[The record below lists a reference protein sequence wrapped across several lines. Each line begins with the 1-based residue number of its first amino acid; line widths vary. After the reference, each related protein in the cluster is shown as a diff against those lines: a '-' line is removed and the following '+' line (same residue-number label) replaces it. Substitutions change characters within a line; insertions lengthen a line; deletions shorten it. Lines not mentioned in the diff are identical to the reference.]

1 VLAGCPRKGTAMREK
16 GWYRGELVI
25 RGTEIGFV
33 KNDMDD
39 LDEFLVIEWQSGIE
53 RIHRSGSTGIR
64 RLTEAETNGL
74 KGAGLSPLKSLEA
87 LESVERVHAMS
98 VERSRTIRS
107 QGEQRIVDELIRRGF
122 SEEFECDWDRKN
134 ADLLI
139 VLALNPDQVGWLFK
153 LRERIHRPIHAI
165 FHHR

>member
-1 VLAGCPRKGTAMREK
+1 MGEK

-33 KNDMDD
+33 KNDTDD

-53 RIHRSGSTGIR
+53 RIHRSGLAGIR
-64 RLTEAETNGL
+64 RSTEAETNGL
-74 KGAGLSPLKSLEA
+74 NGAGLSPLKSLEA
-87 LESVERVHAMS
+87 LESVERVHAAS

-107 QGEQRIVDELIRRGF
+107 QGEQRIVDDLIRRGF
-122 SEEFECDWDRKN
+122 SEKFECDWDRKN

-139 VLALNPDQVGWLFK
+139 VLALKPEEVGWLFK
-153 LRERIHRPIHAI
+153 LRERLHRPVHTL
-165 FHHR
+165 FHRH

>member
-1 VLAGCPRKGTAMREK
+1 MREK

-33 KNDMDD
+33 KNDLED
-39 LDEFLVIEWQSGIE
+39 LDEFLVIEWQSGVE
-53 RIHRSGSTGIR
+53 RIHRNGLTGIR
-64 RLTEAETNGL
+64 KATEAETNGL

-87 LESVERVHAMS
+87 LESIERVDAAS

-107 QGEQRIVDELIRRGF
+107 QGEQRIVDDLIRRGF
-122 SEEFECDWDRKN
+122 SEKFECDWDRKN

-139 VLALNPDQVGWLFK
+139 VLALKPEEAGWLFK
-153 LRERIHRPIHAI
+153 LRERLHRPIHTL
-165 FHHR
+165 FHRH